1 MHGQVSD
8 VVLRTA
14 DKDLRTSDET
24 VLPNLTNDI
33 ILLQFAHLYESEVR
47 STEGCA
53 DGENAGKVVAH
64 SYKNQVIS
72 AQLVNALLIFA
83 HLK

>member
-33 ILLQFAHLYESEVR
+33 ILLQFAHLYANLKFEVQKDVR
-47 STEGCA
+47 TVKMP
-53 DGENAGKVVAH
+53 GKWSH
-64 SYKNQVIS
+64 IRKKTKLYPHN
-72 AQLVNALLIFA
+72 
-83 HLK
+83 